1 MSFYTSTFVR
11 AGQELC
17 WDYGY
22 EVRILEEINLVKPE
36 NFCLQVGSIADKEI
50 FCSCGADNCRGR
62 LL

>member
-1 MSFYTSTFVR
+1 MVTCKIYVLRFPWVAFFSSTFVR

-22 EVRILEEINLVKPE
+22 EV
-36 NFCLQVGSIADKEI
+36 GSIADKEI
-50 FCSCGADNCRGR
+50 FCSCGAENCRGR